1 MYKLRSSEE
10 QVFEKCFI
18 AVALPLVKQ
27 FRENF
32 FEFKTSERCFFPHMH
47 KCDSMRFAHHCC
59 RHIFLSAYT
68 NSFENA

>member
-1 MYKLRSSEE
+1 MCKLRSSEE

-47 KCDSMRFAHHCC
+47 KCDSMRFAHHWF
-59 RHIFLSAYT
+59 RSNDSNRSLQYW
-68 NSFENA
+68 